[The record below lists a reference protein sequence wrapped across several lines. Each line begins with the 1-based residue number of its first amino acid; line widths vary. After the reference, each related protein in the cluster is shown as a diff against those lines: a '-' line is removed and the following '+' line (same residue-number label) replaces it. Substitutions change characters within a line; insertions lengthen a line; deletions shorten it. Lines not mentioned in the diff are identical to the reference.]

1 MGESYLVIPG
11 RIKDANLRCAIAHR
25 GISRFRVRCGA
36 CHRAAPCADPL
47 ASPRNDD
54 LGLLRRGVYHRAR
67 RRRDRWLLVMTALQI
82 QNTTP
87 RSRGAISPE
96 FCKNWFAAPNN
107 RGRRECRALDAPATS
122 RANEKSTRA

>member
-11 RIKDANLRCAIAHR
+11 AIKDANLRCAIAHR
-25 GISRFRVRCGA
+25 GISRFRVRCF
-36 CHRAAPCADPL
+36 

-96 FCKNWFAAPNN
+96 VCKNWFAAPNN
-107 RGRRECRALDAPATS
+107 RGRRECRAPNAPAAS
-122 RANEKSTRA
+122 RAK